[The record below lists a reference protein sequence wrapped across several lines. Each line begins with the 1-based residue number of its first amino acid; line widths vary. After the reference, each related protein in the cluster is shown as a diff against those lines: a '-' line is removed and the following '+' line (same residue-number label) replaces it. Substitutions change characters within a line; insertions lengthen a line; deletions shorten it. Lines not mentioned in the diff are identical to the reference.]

1 MGILIKNMDQRA
13 AHKELSKDAQDL
25 ERMIRKNEFEQ
36 KQAEARVQQMV
47 KAGKSKAEIRPY
59 AKNVLTLRQNNEKLM
74 ANRNKFTNARFQVD
88 QMYANQ
94 KMVDQM
100 GKMNNVMKKATGNV
114 DINKIAKTAQEM
126 NMNMEK
132 MNVCTELIDDAMGE
146 MEDNDSNVNALLD
159 GIQDKVDNKHKQQFG
174 GTNLVSDDQVKDQFQ
189 KMLKEAG
196 L

>member
-1 MGILIKNMDQRA
+1 MGEIIILIKNMDQRT

-114 DINKIAKTAQEM
+114 DINKIAKTAQDM
-126 NMNMEK
+126 NMNM

-146 MEDNDSNVNALLD
+146 MGDDDSDEDSNVNAL
-159 GIQDKVDNKHKQQFG
+159 
-174 GTNLVSDDQVKDQFQ
+174 
-189 KMLKEAG
+189 
-196 L
+196 